1 MADMEVDEPIVERD
15 EEDVEG
21 DEVEGLDVG
30 EADDAVKFVEDEEF
44 NSRTVDA
51 DVAWLLKV
59 GNLRLQTDSRNATDH
74 VPSRRPLD
82 TQ

>member
-59 GNLRLQTDSRNATDH
+59 GNLRPQVDARNATDH
-74 VPSRRPLD
+74 VPFRRPLD

>member
-59 GNLRLQTDSRNATDH
+59 GNLRPQID
-74 VPSRRPLD
+74 
-82 TQ
+82 